1 MCGVF
6 SLFVKDIFGGGAA
19 EPRRIFA
26 NGEAATE

>member
-6 SLFVKDIFGGGAA
+6 SLCAGDTFGGGAA